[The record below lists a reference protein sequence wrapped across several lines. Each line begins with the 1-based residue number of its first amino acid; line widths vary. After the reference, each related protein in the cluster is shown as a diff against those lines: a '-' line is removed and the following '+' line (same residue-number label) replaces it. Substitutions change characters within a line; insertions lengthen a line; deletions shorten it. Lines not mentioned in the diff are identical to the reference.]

1 VITPGDRVK
10 YKVHNNTAARE
21 KHGGPTRK
29 GYLLANPLGRMCETL
44 LDGDPY
50 SIYVQCDRL
59 ELIPDERDEEVVSRA
74 NRKPPVM
81 KQVQIN
87 KESQK
92 TMPTATKPNVRELR
106 RQAKALKITGWS
118 DMDTEELT
126 AAIEAAETSGS
137 KPKSRATKAAAEV
150 GRTAKKTTRATT
162 AKKGNAPVASAKK
175 KAKAEPEAEEP
186 EVAENGNPYKEGTN
200 LFHITEELIR
210 GGKRVDMVKRLKRK
224 IELNPRTESDD
235 YDTDA
240 ELDRRVL
247 IVGQL
252 LRRDHGFEVVREG
265 RGPEDGTI
273 VATPPE

>member
-1 VITPGDRVK
+1 
-10 YKVHNNTAARE
+10 
-21 KHGGPTRK
+21 
-29 GYLLANPLGRMCETL
+29 MCEVL

-59 ELIPDERDEEVVSRA
+59 ELIPDERDEDVVSRA

-81 KQVQIN
+81 KRVQLK
-87 KESQK
+87 KENTK
-92 TMPTATKPNVRELR
+92 TMPTSTKPNVRELR
-106 RQAKALKITGWS
+106 RQAKALKIAGWS

-126 AAIEAAETSGS
+126 AAIEAHESNGS

-162 AKKGNAPVASAKK
+162 AKKGSTPVSTKTA
-175 KAKAEPEAEEP
+175 KAKAKAADEGEEM
-186 EVAENGNPYKEGTN
+186 AENGNPYKPGTN
-200 LFHITEELIR
+200 LFEITEELIR
-210 GGKRVDMVKRLKRK
+210 GGKRADMVKRLKRK
-224 IELNPRTESDD
+224 IELNPRTESDE